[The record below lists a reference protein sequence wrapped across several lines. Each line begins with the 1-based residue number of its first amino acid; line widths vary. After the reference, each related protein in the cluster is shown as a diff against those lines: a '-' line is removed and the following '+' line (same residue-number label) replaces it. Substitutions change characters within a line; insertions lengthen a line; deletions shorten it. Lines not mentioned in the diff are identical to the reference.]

1 MIENRAEVIDIAG
14 VLRCSKSR
22 PAPRPAVPP
31 ATPQQLLDTG
41 IFNADFLRTMADQH
55 IAGTK
60 DHSAA
65 LWSVLMFETF
75 LRVNA
80 GA

>member
-1 MIENRAEVIDIAG
+1 MAE
-14 VLRCSKSR
+14 
-22 PAPRPAVPP
+22 
-31 ATPQQLLDTG
+31 
-41 IFNADFLRTMADQH
+41 QH
-55 IAGTK
+55 IAGTA

-80 GA
+80 QS